1 MRAAWRAMRLWNGHL
16 KVTSG
21 GAQQGKEPGSEILF
35 FGTDDLSGRCKT
47 RQDGKLTDE
56 VVSCKKTKSR
66 RPCSFQRSF
75 TRSEHIACG
84 FCAQDSPVAAETATP
99 TVELITAPTDRLEA
113 LHFGEITQ
121 IMPWKVMR
129 PSRSSQWA
137 TPPSSQRRTWHP
149 KRETSAASPPRP
161 PKDLSCSRSRRDTE
175 RSRCLSCEDRVA
187 KGDEPSA

>member
-56 VVSCKKTKSR
+56 VASCKKNKEQAPLQLPKKFNQVRAHCLRLLRPGFTSCSR
-66 RPCSFQRSF
+66 
-75 TRSEHIACG
+75 
-84 FCAQDSPVAAETATP
+84 DSHTNS
-99 TVELITAPTDRLEA
+99 ELITAPTDRLEA

>member
-1 MRAAWRAMRLWNGHL
+1 VALGQLDTRAAGVLVNEGGMEGDEVVERTSE
-16 KVTSG
+16 VTPG

-66 RPCSFQRSF
+66 RPCSFQRSL

-99 TVELITAPTDRLEA
+99 TAN
-113 LHFGEITQ
+113 
-121 IMPWKVMR
+121 
-129 PSRSSQWA
+129 
-137 TPPSSQRRTWHP
+137 
-149 KRETSAASPPRP
+149 
-161 PKDLSCSRSRRDTE
+161 
-175 RSRCLSCEDRVA
+175 
-187 KGDEPSA
+187 